1 MADYVKQQCEGMLC
15 HGIEAVLRHVAD
27 RYALFFCI
35 SYIDM
40 VEASASRDNQF
51 QARKMVDDLLIDLG
65 VDESLD
71 DLDPRV
77 CHLDYL
83 VFGRY
88 VPVYLDVMVLAQV
101 ANGRLVSWLHLG
113 EQDFHDSTGL

>member
-65 VDESLD
+65 VDESKTSKINLIEE
-71 DLDPRV
+71 LE
-77 CHLDYL
+77 
-83 VFGRY
+83 
-88 VPVYLDVMVLAQV
+88 
-101 ANGRLVSWLHLG
+101 SG
-113 EQDFHDSTGL
+113 EIIEIK